1 MFLPDRLKGISVFV
15 VVADSGSFIAAAEK
29 LNLTGSAVSKSVAR
43 LESRLGKKLFNRTT
57 RSLSLTEAG
66 YRYYCTCTGI
76 LSELEETELSLTL
89 EEREPFGKVRIDLPA
104 SYGRMHVLPV
114 IMAFTRQY
122 PLLQPHITFT
132 DRFVDPVQENIDIVV
147 RIGGPDV
154 WHSALGHRYIGAQRL
169 VFCASPACLLRRG
182 VPKSARELDK
192 HDCIGYA
199 IGAGMISPWYFTGSE
214 PGEMERRVIP
224 ARIALGDGES
234 ELQAAL
240 GDYGIA
246 QLPLWLVEQ
255 HLENGTLKE
264 VMPELSTDG
273 MPMNIVWLKSRES
286 LPKIRALLS
295 ELTDK
300 LTPTGVIR

>member
-1 MFLPDRLKGISVFV
+1 M
-15 VVADSGSFIAAAEK
+15 SFQ
-29 LNLTGSAVSKSVAR
+29 
-43 LESRLGKKLFNRTT
+43 
-57 RSLSLTEAG
+57 
-66 YRYYCTCTGI
+66 
-76 LSELEETELSLTL
+76 
-89 EEREPFGKVRIDLPA
+89 PA
-104 SYGRMHVLPV
+104 Y
-114 IMAFTRQY
+114 
-122 PLLQPHITFT
+122 
-132 DRFVDPVQENIDIVV
+132 
-147 RIGGPDV
+147 
-154 WHSALGHRYIGAQRL
+154 
-169 VFCASPACLLRRG
+169 LLRRG

-192 HDCIGYA
+192 RDCIGYA

-234 ELQAAL
+234 ELH

-246 QLPLWLVEQ
+246 QLTLWLVEQ

-264 VMPELSTDG
+264 VMPELSTDW